1 MPKKKEAKEEGKR
14 IAKRYPA
21 LAIAWIV
28 LDQMV
33 KVSIRSGVPYREM
46 LPFLPGLDL
55 TFVKNTGAAFSM
67 FSNQTWILTVFS
79 AVVSVLLTVVLL
91 RDLLPHWRA
100 RLALSLLLGG
110 AVGNFIDRLLL
121 GYVTDMF
128 ATTFINFAVFN
139 VADIGVVVGGI
150 LLCIHVILLWKDTPD
165 EKPGENSGH
174 PKKTKTPETPAPKQ
188 KGAKGS

>member
-1 MPKKKEAKEEGKR
+1 MTRKPEKTEEASKKR
-14 IAKRYPA
+14 IAAGYPI
-21 LAIAWIV
+21 LAVVWIV
-28 LDQMV
+28 LDQLV
-33 KVSIRSGVPYREM
+33 KAGIRNGVPYREM
-46 LPFLPGLDL
+46 VPFLPGLDL

-79 AVVSVLLTVVLL
+79 AAVSVLLGVLL
-91 RDLLPHWRA
+91 VRDALPHWRA

-128 ATTFINFAVFN
+128 ATTFVNFAVFN

-150 LLCIHVILLWKDTPD
+150 LLCIHVIVLWKNSPDEETEKTEKKDEKKD
-165 EKPGENSGH
+165 EKPD
-174 PKKTKTPETPAPKQ
+174 KKKKEE
-188 KGAKGS
+188 KGR

>member
-1 MPKKKEAKEEGKR
+1 M
-14 IAKRYPA
+14 
-21 LAIAWIV
+21 
-28 LDQMV
+28 
-33 KVSIRSGVPYREM
+33 
-46 LPFLPGLDL
+46 
-55 TFVKNTGAAFSM
+55 
-67 FSNQTWILTVFS
+67 
-79 AVVSVLLTVVLL
+79 
-91 RDLLPHWRA
+91 A
-100 RLALSLLLGG
+100 RQIALSLLLGG

-128 ATTFINFAVFN
+128 ATTFVNFAVFN

-165 EKPGENSGH
+165 ENPGENSGH